1 MMLLRRLSARAP
13 RAATLRRALEPSHS
27 VRAINKAC
35 LGRVMNCSSSSTV
48 GGTPSSSDAPKAED
62 APLYTVHDVVSWIQ
76 EERGVDI
83 SALDVHTT
91 MSGALGHYFVFTT
104 ANTKSHMRKI
114 AKNVVY
120 SLKQR
125 GVFVFGS
132 HPTVQ
137 GMDAEDWALVDGGD
151 VVVSIFVK
159 HARQQYDL
167 EKHWESLGGRPVDL
181 QIDQVSDEG
190 TTMVDPLAA
199 WSEEH
204 AYAAPKDAD
213 SSSVDQVYA
222 ETDDEVYREE
232 DQVYAETDD
241 EVYREEDQVYAETD
255 DEVYREEDQVYA
267 ETDDEVN
274 REEDQ
279 VYAETDEVY
288 REDSACAADEAAS
301 QQTADQG
308 AIKRRKLDDDED
320 DEDELRELRDRKDL
334 GDP

>member
-222 ETDDEVYREE
+222 ETD
-232 DQVYAETDD
+232 
-241 EVYREEDQVYAETD
+241 
-255 DEVYREEDQVYA
+255 
-267 ETDDEVN
+267 
-274 REEDQ
+274 
-279 VYAETDEVY
+279 EVY